1 MATKADFSE
10 NEWAT
15 LHKGVT
21 GAGLLVSVGDRDFT
35 DTFGEAGALAKKLR
49 EEHEQND
56 NELVRELA
64 GVRGSGFG
72 FTASPEKVEAE
83 TLEALRSATVTLAQ
97 KAPADADAYRQLVLD
112 VAEVVAEAKGG
123 VKPGETAALE
133 KIKDALGAPGVGEG

>member
-64 GVRGSGFG
+64 GVRGGGFG